1 MARARLKNFYFTPR
15 RLFTAPFERA
25 LGFFM
30 PFFPINDK
38 KNVVF
43 PLGGRGKSCSRYKLN
58 SRRF

>member
-30 PFFPINDK
+30 PFSPINDK
-38 KNVVF
+38 KMSFSRSGVVVKAV
-43 PLGGRGKSCSRYKLN
+43 LVIN
-58 SRRF
+58 